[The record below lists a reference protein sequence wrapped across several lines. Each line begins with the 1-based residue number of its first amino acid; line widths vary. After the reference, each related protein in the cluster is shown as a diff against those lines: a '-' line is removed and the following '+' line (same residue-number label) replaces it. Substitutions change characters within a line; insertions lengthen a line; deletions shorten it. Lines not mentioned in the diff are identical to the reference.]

1 MLENL
6 VAGTVVIE
14 IASIVMPV
22 FPALS
27 EVKRSVACGAS
38 ATKFSSKVI

>member
-1 MLENL
+1 MAVTRRPMKL
-6 VAGTVVIE
+6 
-14 IASIVMPV
+14 SIVMPV